1 MANVRDYRTR
11 IRSVRSTQQI
21 TRAMKMVS
29 AAKLRRA
36 QDRIVAARPYA
47 RKMLEV
53 LSSLAARVHPEMHA
67 LLSRRPEE
75 KILVVVITADKGLCG
90 SFNTNI
96 LNRARLFL
104 DELMGRSRSG
114 PAGFAAPSP
123 LAAATS
129 KKVQVDVIGRKARD
143 WFRRRHY
150 PVRRVRVD
158 LFKEVTLAQARD
170 VAGDLI
176 DVFSRAEFD
185 AVYLVY
191 NEFKSVIQQRVVI
204 EPLLPIPRASFGP
217 AAFRVEGA
225 AARAASAPGGKAVPG
240 GTISSAPEQP
250 EDYIY
255 EPDREAL
262 FAALL
267 PKHVMIQAHRVLLES
282 AAAEHGARMTAMD
295 NATRNAGEMID
306 TLTLQMNKIRQAS
319 ITKEIL
325 EVVSGAEALK

>member
-36 QDRIVAARPYA
+36 QDRILAARPYA

-53 LSSLAARVHPEMHA
+53 LSSLAARVHPERHP

-75 KILVVVITADKGLCG
+75 KVLVIVITADKGLCG

-96 LNRARLFL
+96 LNRARAFL
-104 DELMGRSRSG
+104 DERMGPGREGRAAGAG
-114 PAGFAAPSP
+114 PAPAQ
-123 LAAATS
+123 T
-129 KKVQVDVIGRKARD
+129 VQVDVIGRKARD
-143 WFRRRHY
+143 WFRRRSY
-150 PVRRVRVD
+150 PVRNVHVD
-158 LFKEVTLAQARD
+158 VFKEVTLAHARD
-170 VAGDLI
+170 LAADLI
-176 DVFSRAEFD
+176 DVFARGEFD

-204 EPLLPIPRASFGP
+204 EPLLPIPQASFEP
-217 AAFRVEGA
+217 AATPGSGPVA
-225 AARAASAPGGKAVPG
+225 AEK
-240 GTISSAPEQP
+240 PE
-250 EDYIY
+250 EYVY
-255 EPDREAL
+255 EPERDAL
-262 FAALL
+262 FEALL
-267 PKHVMIQAHRVLLES
+267 PKHVMIQTHRVLLES

-325 EVVSGAEALK
+325 EVVSGAEALR

>member
-21 TRAMKMVS
+21 TRAMKLVS

-36 QDRIVAARPYA
+36 QDRILSARPYA

-53 LSSLAARVHPEMHA
+53 LSSLAARARPERHP

-75 KILVVVITADKGLCG
+75 KVLVVVITADKGLCG

-96 LNRARLFL
+96 LNRARAFL
-104 DELMGRSRSG
+104 NERMGSA
-114 PAGFAAPSP
+114 AGGEGAGAGE
-123 LAAATS
+123 
-129 KKVQVDVIGRKARD
+129 KIQVDIIGRKARD
-143 WFRRRHY
+143 WFRRRDY
-150 PVRRVRVD
+150 PVRRTVVD
-158 LFKEVTLAQARD
+158 IFRD
-170 VAGDLI
+170 VSFEEARGIAGDLI
-176 DVFSRAEFD
+176 DLFSRGEFD

-191 NEFKSVIQQRVVI
+191 NEFKSVMQQRVVV
-204 EPLLPIPRASFGP
+204 EPLLPIPRAVFGP
-217 AAFRVEGA
+217 AAFGEAGA
-225 AARAASAPGGKAVPG
+225 
-240 GTISSAPEQP
+240 P

-255 EPDREAL
+255 EPDQETL

-267 PKHVMIQAHRVLLES
+267 PKHVMIQVQRVLLES
-282 AAAEHGARMTAMD
+282 AAAEHGARMTAME
-295 NATRNAGEMID
+295 NATKNAGDMID
-306 TLTLQMNKIRQAS
+306 SLTLQMNKIRQAS

>member
-36 QDRIVAARPYA
+36 QDRILAARPYA

-53 LSSLAARVHPEMHA
+53 LSSLATRVHPEMHP

-75 KILVVVITADKGLCG
+75 KVLVLVITADKGLCG

-96 LNRARLFL
+96 LNRARSYL
-104 DELMGRSRSG
+104 DDLMGRRG
-114 PAGFAAPSP
+114 DGAAAPGGVSQG
-123 LAAATS
+123 AAAPLR
-129 KKVQVDVIGRKARD
+129 KVQVDVIGRKARD
-143 WFRRRHY
+143 WFRRRDY
-150 PVRRVRVD
+150 PVRNVLVD
-158 LFKEVTLAQARD
+158 VFKDVTLAHARD
-170 VAGDLI
+170 LAGDLI
-176 DVFSRAEFD
+176 DLFSRREVD
-185 AVYLVY
+185 AIYLVY

-204 EPLLPIPRASFGP
+204 EPLLPIPQASFAP
-217 AAFRVEGA
+217 ATPAG
-225 AARAASAPGGKAVPG
+225 STP
-240 GTISSAPEQP
+240 SAPEGS
-250 EDYIY
+250 EDYLY

-262 FAALL
+262 FEALL

-306 TLTLQMNKIRQAS
+306 SLTLQMNKIRQAS

-325 EVVSGAEALK
+325 EVVSGAEALR

>member
-11 IRSVRSTQQI
+11 IRSVKSTQQI

-36 QDRIVAARPYA
+36 QDRILAARPYA

-53 LSSLAARVHPEMHA
+53 LSSLAARVHPERHA

-75 KILVVVITADKGLCG
+75 KVLVIVITADKGLCG

-96 LNRARLFL
+96 LNRARVVL
-104 DELMGRSRSG
+104 DGLMGRSREG
-114 PAGFAAPSP
+114 GRAAAAPAP
-123 LAAATS
+123 AKT
-129 KKVQVDVIGRKARD
+129 VQVDVIGRKARD
-143 WFRRRHY
+143 WFRRRSY
-150 PVRRVRVD
+150 PVRNVQVD
-158 LFKEVTLAQARD
+158 VFKEVTLGHARD
-170 VAGDLI
+170 LADDLI
-176 DVFSRAEFD
+176 DVFSRGEFD

-191 NEFKSVIQQRVVI
+191 NEFKSVIQQRVVV
-204 EPLLPIPRASFGP
+204 EPLLPIPQASFEPAAGEPGP
-217 AAFRVEGA
+217 AATER
-225 AARAASAPGGKAVPG
+225 
-240 GTISSAPEQP
+240 PE
-250 EDYIY
+250 EYLY
-255 EPDREAL
+255 EPDRETL

-267 PKHVMIQAHRVLLES
+267 PKHVMIQTHRVLLES

-325 EVVSGAEALK
+325 EVVSGAEALR